1 MNNTRAAR
9 SLTTIVI
16 ILEVVSAT
24 LNIAGCEFLGPAA
37 VRAGRTDYNAAMKT
51 TDVEQLLLNTVRL
64 RYNDKP
70 YFLTIASVSAT
81 AEAGVTFGGNVKE
94 TGVEGALSYFE
105 RPTIVYIPL
114 TGEDF
119 VRQLLTPIDL
129 NTLLLLRGAGFELD
143 DILRVFVNRMN
154 EQPNAAIAA
163 GPSPEGVPKFRDFLA
178 AVEALDELED
188 RGEILLA
195 ASQQKVS
202 DELVVFIHPDAK
214 ASEEFRTLT
223 RILRL
228 DPEIER
234 YRLRLGLTGGGGDE
248 MVIETRSILSTMF
261 YLGQGIKIPEP
272 SRRVEN
278 VNVSLDKNA
287 QTFDWDE
294 LYDNLIS
301 FRSSKEKPTDPYT
314 SVRYGGYWYFIDNS
328 DQESKETLTMLSIVL
343 TLKAGGAPTKGP
355 LLTLPVTGP

>member
-1 MNNTRAAR
+1 
-9 SLTTIVI
+9 
-16 ILEVVSAT
+16 
-24 LNIAGCEFLGPAA
+24 
-37 VRAGRTDYNAAMKT
+37 MKIS
-51 TDVEQLLLNTVRL
+51 
-64 RYNDKP
+64 P
-70 YFLTIASVSAT
+70 
-81 AEAGVTFGGNVKE
+81 
-94 TGVEGALSYFE
+94 ALSYFE

-143 DILRVFVNRMN
+143 DILRVFVNRLN
-154 EQPNAAIAA
+154 ELPNAAIAA
-163 GPSPEGVPKFRDFLA
+163 GPSPEGVPEFREFLA
-178 AVEALDELED
+178 AAEALDELED

-195 ASQQKVS
+195 ASQQKGS
-202 DELVVFIHPDAK
+202 DELVIFIRPEAK
-214 ASEEFRTLT
+214 ASAEFRNLT

-228 DPEIER
+228 DPESGH
-234 YRLRLGLTGGGGDE
+234 YRMRIGLTGGGGDE

-261 YLGQGIKIPEP
+261 YLGQGIKIPAP
-272 SRRVEN
+272 SRNGEM
-278 VNVSLDKNA
+278 VNVSLDNNA
-287 QTFDWDE
+287 QAFDWDE
-294 LYDNLIS
+294 LYDDLIS